1 MGPPHLFSSVTYLYI
16 LREGIVSVAGYAA
29 IYLAGVNWGHYLVNA
44 ETSFRAHYAHIA
56 KDFCESNSYSD
67 IVHMC

>member
-1 MGPPHLFSSVTYLYI
+1 MNGLYCI
-16 LREGIVSVAGYAA
+16 DMQYTNREGIVSVPGYAA

-56 KDFCESNSYSD
+56 KDFCEL
-67 IVHMC
+67 I

>member
-1 MGPPHLFSSVTYLYI
+1 M
-16 LREGIVSVAGYAA
+16 AGYAA

-56 KDFCESNSYSD
+56 KDFCESNSRLYFRGQF
-67 IVHMC
+67 